1 MPEPEPIRPNDNKPL
16 GRFSK
21 NTALIAGMLLLFV
34 MATSLIR
41 NNDPASAVTYTEF
54 RAELS
59 RGNVHKV
66 TVSNREIDGEFRAP
80 FSKADQEITRFQ
92 LILPGE
98 ITDGLIEDLEAEDV
112 IIDAKTSQ
120 PSWGQ
125 LLLSALPWLL
135 FIAFWIWI
143 FRTMQGGGNRA
154 FQFGR
159 SKAKLISPDTPKVTF
174 ADVAGADEA
183 KQELEEIIEF
193 LKDPSKFSRLGGRL
207 PTGVLLV
214 GPPGTGKTLLARAV
228 AGEAGRP
235 FFQMSGSDFVE
246 MFVGVGAS
254 RVRDLF
260 EQGKE
265 HAPCI
270 IFVDE
275 IDAVGRHRG
284 AGLGGGHDEREQT
297 LNALLVEMDGF
308 ETNEGV
314 ILLAATN
321 RPDVLDPAL
330 LRPGRFDR
338 QIVVDAPD
346 VKGRE
351 GILRIHA
358 KKLPLS
364 DDVELALI
372 ARGTPGM
379 SGADLENICNEAALH
394 AARRDAEKVSMKDF
408 EQAKDKVMFG
418 TERRSLVLTE
428 NERQLT
434 AYHEAGHV
442 VLGVKIPGL
451 DPVYKV
457 SIIPRGRALGI
468 TASLPEED
476 RHSYTKEW
484 MEGQLAML
492 FGGRVAEE
500 IIFGPK
506 DVTTGAG
513 NDIERATA
521 MARKMVMTFGMSDAV
536 GLVSVGDSEQEV
548 FLGRELG
555 QRRVISEHT
564 ARLVD
569 EEVKC
574 LLDTAHKRAHEVLKE
589 HGDLLESV
597 AQALLERETLG
608 REEIEALERGEALPP
623 QPVPAS
629 EEISTSPPDPSKQP
643 EKAPPSLG
651 LPGADGPLPGPATS
665 FYEAPDHNKEG

>member
-98 ITDGLIEDLEAEDV
+98 MTDGLIEDLEAEDV

-394 AARRDAEKVSMKDF
+394 A
-408 EQAKDKVMFG
+408 
-418 TERRSLVLTE
+418 
-428 NERQLT
+428 
-434 AYHEAGHV
+434 
-442 VLGVKIPGL
+442 
-451 DPVYKV
+451 
-457 SIIPRGRALGI
+457 
-468 TASLPEED
+468 
-476 RHSYTKEW
+476 
-484 MEGQLAML
+484 
-492 FGGRVAEE
+492 
-500 IIFGPK
+500 
-506 DVTTGAG
+506 
-513 NDIERATA
+513 
-521 MARKMVMTFGMSDAV
+521 
-536 GLVSVGDSEQEV
+536 
-548 FLGRELG
+548 
-555 QRRVISEHT
+555 
-564 ARLVD
+564 
-569 EEVKC
+569 
-574 LLDTAHKRAHEVLKE
+574 
-589 HGDLLESV
+589 
-597 AQALLERETLG
+597 
-608 REEIEALERGEALPP
+608 
-623 QPVPAS
+623 
-629 EEISTSPPDPSKQP
+629 
-643 EKAPPSLG
+643 
-651 LPGADGPLPGPATS
+651 
-665 FYEAPDHNKEG
+665 